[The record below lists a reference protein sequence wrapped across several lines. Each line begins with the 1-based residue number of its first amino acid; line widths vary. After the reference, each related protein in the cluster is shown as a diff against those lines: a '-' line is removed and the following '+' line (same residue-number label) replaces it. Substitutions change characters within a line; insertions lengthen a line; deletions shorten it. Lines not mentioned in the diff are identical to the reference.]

1 MELAEWYEGVGCVDE
16 ALKLLSYIEDYPLA
30 LYQSA
35 YLWDKK
41 GEKLK
46 SESLLAKANSLS
58 PDFVYPFRPKT
69 LDYLSWAESKSDDW
83 KIKYYQ
89 GLTYWANQQ
98 KDKALNLLNDC
109 SPSDYAPFYL
119 SRAQLQ
125 MGDKSLQDML
135 MAEKIEKSWRAGL
148 ALLNYY
154 TAEENW
160 RKVIE
165 VGKVYSKLYPE
176 NYYIALKYAK
186 GLCETQQYRA
196 CISLLERIQVLPNEG
211 SYAGR
216 EVYRNANLYQSM
228 DMIKSKK
235 YNSAL
240 KAIRLSKEWPENLG
254 VGKPYDDQIDGRL
267 EDYLEYM
274 AYSGIGNSSKAE
286 ECLNRILSYKVKVGA
301 FESANLLSA
310 LALRNKGQIEEA
322 NQMVNSWKQNYPS
335 DKAVQW
341 CIAIYNGNK
350 EDATE
355 LLRTK
360 DSNNEETPWEMT
372 FRDRNSD
379 LILRLFE

>member
-1 MELAEWYEGVGCVDE
+1 M
-16 ALKLLSYIEDYPLA
+16 
-30 LYQSA
+30 
-35 YLWDKK
+35 
-41 GEKLK
+41 
-46 SESLLAKANSLS
+46 
-58 PDFVYPFRPKT
+58 
-69 LDYLSWAESKSDDW
+69 
-83 KIKYYQ
+83 
-89 GLTYWANQQ
+89 
-98 KDKALNLLNDC
+98 
-109 SPSDYAPFYL
+109 
-119 SRAQLQ
+119 
-125 MGDKSLQDML
+125 
-135 MAEKIEKSWRAGL
+135 
-148 ALLNYY
+148 
-154 TAEENW
+154 
-160 RKVIE
+160 
-165 VGKVYSKLYPE
+165 
-176 NYYIALKYAK
+176 KYAK

-196 CISLLERIQVLPNEG
+196 CISLLEKVQVLPNEG

-240 KAIRLSKEWPENLG
+240 KAIRFSKEWPENLG

-286 ECLNRILSYKVKVGA
+286 ECLNRILSYNIRNGS

-310 LALRNKGQIEEA
+310 LALRNKGQLEEA